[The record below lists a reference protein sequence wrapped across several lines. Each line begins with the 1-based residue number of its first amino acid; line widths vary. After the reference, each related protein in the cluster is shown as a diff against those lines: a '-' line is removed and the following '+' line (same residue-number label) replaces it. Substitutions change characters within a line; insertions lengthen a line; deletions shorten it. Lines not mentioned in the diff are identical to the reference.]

1 MAAELPDFTEIVDS
15 ASPAVVKVLVE
26 YESENTRYREQ
37 LEEIPEALRRFFD
50 FRGGRQNKR
59 FQKEI
64 KIKYK
69 NHDLEKIFCNQEA
82 VMGFDYFEPF
92 KLETL
97 LYEEI
102 EKIWYQ
108 IDKND
113 DWSLFNKKINSINEY
128 KRIVSK
134 NGLG

>member
-1 MAAELPDFTEIVDS
+1 MLAPLTLKFPLGFNI
-15 ASPAVVKVLVE
+15 
-26 YESENTRYREQ
+26 
-37 LEEIPEALRRFFD
+37 
-50 FRGGRQNKR
+50 
-59 FQKEI
+59 
-64 KIKYK
+64 
-69 NHDLEKIFCNQEA
+69 HQEA
-82 VMGFDYFEPF
+82 ISNFNSLEFYKP
-92 KLETL
+92 ETL

-108 IDKND
+108 IEKND

>member
-1 MAAELPDFTEIVDS
+1 MDF
-15 ASPAVVKVLVE
+15 
-26 YESENTRYREQ
+26 
-37 LEEIPEALRRFFD
+37 
-50 FRGGRQNKR
+50 
-59 FQKEI
+59 
-64 KIKYK
+64 
-69 NHDLEKIFCNQEA
+69 NH
-82 VMGFDYFEPF
+82 FEPF

-113 DWSLFNKKINSINEY
+113 DWSLFNKKINSIKEY
-128 KRIVSK
+128 KINVSK